1 MSKLD
6 SARARWN
13 ERYAEGKTPCAQ
25 SPTHD
30 TPNIQKQMAGDPV
43 DYTQH
48 PFLYKHAVAKRL
60 LGGEGEGNPSD
71 PVAAQFFNPPI
82 AKALAIGCG
91 LAFFEEWLA
100 ICGHVETIDAF
111 ELSEV
116 AVASAKARL
125 AAAGL
130 ADRVR
135 MNAGDVL
142 KADLKPGSYD
152 LVVVQAAIH
161 HFFEIEEMFAFM
173 HGMLKPG
180 GLLFFDEYVGPDHMQ
195 YEPEVQAIM
204 NQMDDCLAEQ
214 YRFDHIVQSQRTSPP
229 YATVEQMVEM
239 DASEGVHASEILPLT
254 YRYFD
259 VEYRGDYGGTIMRP
273 FFTGI
278 LPNFDFEDARDQ
290 TIARLLILIEKLSI
304 ENRLVPNHHTRIVA
318 RRRETLHDPFGPED
332 KARMVFSGWTPPA

>member
-1 MSKLD
+1 MTGQDTAK
-6 SARARWN
+6 ARWN
-13 ERYAEGKTPCAQ
+13 ERYAKGKTPCAQ
-25 SPTHD
+25 SPALES
-30 TPNIQKQMAGDPV
+30 PGIQKQMAGDPV

-71 PVAAQFFNPPI
+71 PVAVQFFNPPI
-82 AKALAIGCG
+82 PKALAIGSG

-100 ICGHVETIDAF
+100 VCGHVETIDAF

-116 AVASAKARL
+116 AAASAKARL
-125 AAAGL
+125 VNAGL
-130 ADRVR
+130 AERVR

-142 KADLKPGSYD
+142 KAGLAPSSYD

-173 HGMLKPG
+173 HAMLKPG

-204 NQMDDCLAEQ
+204 NEMDDCLDER
-214 YRFDHIVQSQRTSPP
+214 YRFDHIVQSQRTCPP

-278 LPNFDFEDARDQ
+278 LPNFDFEDPRDQ
-290 TIARLLILIEKLSI
+290 TIARLLTLIEELSI
-304 ENRLVPNHHTRIVA
+304 KHRLVPNHHTRIMA
-318 RRRETLHDPFGPED
+318 RRRETVRQPFGAAD
-332 KARMVFSGWTPPA
+332 KAAMVFSGWRPPA